1 MKKRIIYAALFL
13 LLLGIEIYIAENV
26 HDGFIRPYAGDILVV
41 ILLYCLLR
49 VIWPNGIKYLPMYV
63 FLFAAFIEILQ
74 GIGISSLPF
83 IRENKSLYIAIGSV
97 FDLSDILCY
106 AVGCALI
113 FISENCRWRK
123 D

>member
-41 ILLYCLLR
+41 ILLCCLLR
-49 VIWPNGIKYLPMYV
+49 VIWPNGIKYLPLYV
-63 FLFAAFIEILQ
+63 FLFAVFIEILQ
-74 GIGISSLPF
+74 SIGISSLPF
-83 IRENKSLYIAIGSV
+83 IRENKSLYIALGSV

>member
-26 HDGFIRPYAGDILVV
+26 HDGFIRPYVGDVLVV
-41 ILLYCLLR
+41 ILLCCLLR
-49 VIWPNGIKYLPMYV
+49 VIWPNGIKYLPLYV
-63 FLFAAFIEILQ
+63 FLFAVFIEILQ

-83 IRENKSLYIAIGSV
+83 IRENKSLYIALGSV

-113 FISENCRWRK
+113 YISENCRWRK

>member
-26 HDGFIRPYAGDILVV
+26 HDVFIRPYAGDILVV

-49 VIWPNGIKYLPMYV
+49 VIWPQGLKYLPMYV

-74 GIGISSLPF
+74 GIGISSLPI

>member
-26 HDGFIRPYAGDILVV
+26 HDGFIRPYVGDVLVV
-41 ILLYCLLR
+41 ILLCCLLR
-49 VIWPNGIKYLPMYV
+49 VIWPNGIKYLPLYV
-63 FLFAAFIEILQ
+63 FLFAVFIEILQ
-74 GIGISSLPF
+74 GIGISSMPI
-83 IRENKSLYIAIGSV
+83 IRENKTLYIALGSV

>member
-1 MKKRIIYAALFL
+1 MKKRIIYAALFF

-26 HDGFIRPYAGDILVV
+26 HDSYIRPYVGDVLVV
-41 ILLYCLLR
+41 ILLCCLLR
-49 VIWPNGIKYLPMYV
+49 VIWPNGIKYLPLCV
-63 FLFAAFIEILQ
+63 FLFAVFIEILQ
-74 GIGISSLPF
+74 GIGISSLPI
-83 IRENKSLYIAIGSV
+83 IRENKTLYIALGSV

-106 AVGCALI
+106 AVGCTLV